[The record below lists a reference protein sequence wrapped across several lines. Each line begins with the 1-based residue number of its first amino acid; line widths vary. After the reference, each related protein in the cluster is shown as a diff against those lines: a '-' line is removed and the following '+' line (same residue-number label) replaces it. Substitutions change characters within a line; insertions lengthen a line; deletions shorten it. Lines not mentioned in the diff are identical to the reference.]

1 MIDLAPIRERFSALS
16 HHLNERERRLLAAT
30 EARAAGYGGIAA
42 VSQATGIAASTIGRG
57 LKEIAGATVLAPGRV
72 RRAGGGRRAVVV
84 SDPAVLTDLMALV
97 EPDER
102 GDPMSPL
109 RWTCKSLRQ
118 LAAEL
123 TAHGHRISR
132 TVVGELLRRQKF
144 SLQGN
149 SKTREGGDH
158 PDRDAQFVHI
168 NQSVTAALADQQPV
182 ISVDAKKKEL
192 VGDFKNAGRE
202 WRPQGEPEEVR
213 VYDFLIKHLGRAVPY
228 GIYDLAANAG
238 WVSVGMNH
246 DTAAFAVQA
255 IRRWW
260 QDVGRARYPDA
271 RHLVIT
277 ADGGGSNGSR
287 VRLWKR
293 ELQGLANEIGIDI
306 KVHHLPPGTSKWNKI
321 EHRLFSFISMNWR
334 AKPLVSYRVIIDLIG
349 ATTTKTGLTVRC
361 ELDSKTY
368 PKGIV
373 VSDAEMTAINMIRNE
388 FHGEWNYTIRPNNR
402 SDRAI
407 NS

>member
-1 MIDLAPIRERFSALS
+1 
-16 HHLNERERRLLAAT
+16 LLAAT

-57 LKEIAGATVLAPGRV
+57 LKELAAEIVLAPGRV
-72 RRAGGGRRAVVV
+72 RRAGGGRKPVVE
-84 SDPAVLTDLMALV
+84 SDPTVLADLMALV
-97 EPDER
+97 EPGER

-123 TAHGHRISR
+123 SARGHRISH

-158 PDRDAQFVHI
+158 PDRDAQFAHI
-168 NQSVTAALADQQPV
+168 SQSVTAALADQQPV
-182 ISVDAKKKEL
+182 ISVDTKKKEL
-192 VGDFKNAGRE
+192 VGDFKNGGRE
-202 WRPQGEPEEVR
+202 WRPQGDPEEVR
-213 VYDFLIKHLGRAVPY
+213 VHDFLIKGLGRAVPY

-238 WVSVGMNH
+238 WVSVGIDH

-260 QDVGRARYPDA
+260 QAIGRARYPQA

-293 ELQGLANEIGIDI
+293 QLQGLADEIGIDI
-306 KVHHLPPGTSKWNKI
+306 VVHHLPPGTSKWNKI

-334 AKPLVSYRVIIDLIG
+334 AKPLVSCRVIIDLIS

-361 ELDSKTY
+361 ELDPTSY

-373 VSDAEMTAINMIRNE
+373 VSDAEMAAINIVRND
-388 FHGEWNYTIRPNNR
+388 FHGEWNYTIQPTGR
-402 SDRAI
+402 SDRAVD
-407 NS
+407 S